1 MPKVSMLW
9 EWPTKPFTSPAGNSL
24 TLEQTRAVLDAV
36 DPLKPVPQDGEDL
49 PVSEEESPRRYPS
62 PLPGDPSGARAFLR
76 YCRGVVPSCC

>member
-1 MPKVSMLW
+1 MPEMKGVTVKI
-9 EWPTKPFTSPAGNSL
+9 PTDLHAEVNSL
-24 TLEQTRAVLDAV
+24 TLEPTRAVLDAV

-62 PLPGDPSGARAFLR
+62 PLPGDASGERAFLR